1 MRLEIIRRFR
11 DLRASAA
18 TAKAGARLVGRRVMA
33 NDSTSSIVAR
43 VALGSLAIGLTV
55 LALKIVAAWLTGSIA
70 LYSDALE
77 SIVNV
82 VTAIVA
88 LVAVRLAARPA
99 DAALP
104 YGYGKAEYFSAVI
117 IGVFIALAAIL
128 IFTKAWDG
136 FVAPVPFTAD
146 PMGLG
151 VSAVATVLNAVWAW
165 YLIRIGARERSASL
179 SADGRHLATDVVS
192 TVGVLVGVLLAVVTG
207 YHQLDAILG
216 VLVGIAI
223 LWSGWR
229 LIRESVIGLM
239 DVAVD
244 PVMLGV
250 IREVISANAEG
261 AIEAHDIRTRQAGRA
276 IFIDFH
282 LVVAGAMTVEDAH
295 AICDRIEAKLRE
307 VVPDAQVTIHV
318 EPEEKAKHTGI
329 VVV

>member
-1 MRLEIIRRFR
+1 
-11 DLRASAA
+11 
-18 TAKAGARLVGRRVMA
+18 MA
-33 NDSTSSIVAR
+33 NDSTSSVVAR
-43 VALGSLAIGLTV
+43 VALGSLAVGLAV
-55 LALKIVAAWLTGSIA
+55 LALKIAAAWLTGSIA

-77 SIVNV
+77 SVVNV

-128 IFTKAWDG
+128 IFAKAWEG
-136 FVAPVPFTAD
+136 FRAPAAFTAD
-146 PMGLG
+146 PVGLG
-151 VSAVATVLNAVWAW
+151 VSVVATALNAAWAW
-165 YLIRIGARERSASL
+165 SLIRTGRRESSPSL
-179 SADGRHLATDVVS
+179 VADGKHLATDVIS
-192 TVGVLVGVLLAVVTG
+192 TVGVLIGVLLVIVTG
-207 YHQLDAILG
+207 YHQLDAILAA
-216 VLVGIAI
+216 LVGLAI

-244 PVMLGV
+244 PVTLRT
-250 IREVISANAEG
+250 IRDVISANAEG
-261 AIEAHDIRTRQAGRA
+261 AIEAHDIRTRQAGRQ

-282 LVVAGAMTVEDAH
+282 LVVPGTMTVEASH
-295 AICDRIEAKLRE
+295 EICDQIEARLRE
-307 VVPDAQVTIHV
+307 AVANAQITIHV
-318 EPEEKAKHTGI
+318 EPEAKAKHSGI